1 MNSISPF
8 ATFYLPINVD
18 PKRLPIGTKEG
29 IPALAKSTPRDMV
42 LCAPSGCRLA
52 KNRIQPSGQ
61 AGIADL
67 KVPSAHLNNQDQA
80 NFVVRSA
87 AFRP

>member
-1 MNSISPF
+1 MEIP
-8 ATFYLPINVD
+8 D
-18 PKRLPIGTKEG
+18 KEG
-29 IPALAKSTPRDMV
+29 IPAFSKSTPRDKV

-61 AGIADL
+61 AGIAAL

-80 NFVVRSA
+80 TLSFVVSL
-87 AFRP
+87 